1 MRQSDVTRLTRY
13 RFLSRL
19 TVAVLAALIGLVG
32 AWQAANAA
40 EPRDPIQ
47 REDIA
52 LIETQLDRIEKVVD
66 RLADRQ
72 QAQPNRRVILDVYRL
87 RSDINDIRNGL
98 RAYLAPPRLPPREP
112 PPLSGKYLSQR
123 PGLGQ

>member
-13 RFLSRL
+13 RFLSRS
-19 TVAVLAALIGLVG
+19 TVAVLSALIGLVG
-32 AWQAANAA
+32 AWQAASAA